1 MFCHKCGAKLL
12 ENAKFCRQCGEKI
25 IDISDDDLPVKNLTS
40 IVCKDQPCNEIADNS
55 NTIKITI
62 SQKQIL

>member
-25 IDISDDDLPVKNLTS
+25 IDISDKFS
-40 IVCKDQPCNEIADNS
+40 K
-55 NTIKITI
+55 
-62 SQKQIL
+62 